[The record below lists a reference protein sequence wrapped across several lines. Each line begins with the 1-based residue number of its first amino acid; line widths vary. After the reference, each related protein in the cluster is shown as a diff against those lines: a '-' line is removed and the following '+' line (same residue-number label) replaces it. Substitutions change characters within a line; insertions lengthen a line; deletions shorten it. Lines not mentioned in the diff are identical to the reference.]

1 MGIYNLQWDEI
12 YYLQSTDNEQKR
24 PISENVKQ
32 LFSPYVCVI
41 EVSVC
46 QFDSYVGVSLSVW
59 CKGGVQNANS
69 RKNYILFFDSN
80 LGGLRKTN
88 HSMPKYVMG

>member
-46 QFDSYVGVSLSVW
+46 QFDSYVGVSLFPYDAKEEYKMLTLEKIIFCSLTL
-59 CKGGVQNANS
+59 
-69 RKNYILFFDSN
+69 I
-80 LGGLRKTN
+80 
-88 HSMPKYVMG
+88 

>member
-1 MGIYNLQWDEI
+1 MRWNILFTINR
-12 YYLQSTDNEQKR
+12 QSAEER
-24 PISENVKQ
+24 PISENVKHNFF
-32 LFSPYVCVI
+32 LNFCKCVF

-59 CKGGVQNANS
+59 CKGGVQNTNS

-88 HSMPKYVMG
+88 HSMSKYVMG

>member
-1 MGIYNLQWDEI
+1 MRWNISFTINRQWAEEAHFRKCK
-12 YYLQSTDNEQKR
+12 TT
-24 PISENVKQ
+24 
-32 LFSPYVCVI
+32 FSPYVCVI

>member
-1 MGIYNLQWDEI
+1 MRWNILFTINRQWAEEAHFRKCKTTFF
-12 YYLQSTDNEQKR
+12 LNFCK
-24 PISENVKQ
+24 
-32 LFSPYVCVI
+32 CVI

>member
-1 MGIYNLQWDEI
+1 MRWNILFTINRQWAEEAHFRKCK
-12 YYLQSTDNEQKR
+12 TTF
-24 PISENVKQ
+24 
-32 LFSPYVCVI
+32 FSPYVCVI

-80 LGGLRKTN
+80 LG
-88 HSMPKYVMG
+88 V

>member
-32 LFSPYVCVI
+32 LFPPYVCVI

-59 CKGGVQNANS
+59 CKGQHHITTVLNGICCWDIYTKQGDQTI
-69 RKNYILFFDSN
+69 R
-80 LGGLRKTN
+80 
-88 HSMPKYVMG
+88 